1 MTLADAALLF
11 GFVRSPR
18 SQQALPSGELIRDAS
33 LLYPLTEGTISQSLL
48 FGLVFG
54 LPAALAVILNAL
66 AAPPR
71 GAARLSAAAL
81 SRGLRDVHH
90 LMLSVLEA
98 YAWAS
103 CFKIWLNVSVGRHRP
118 DWYARVA
125 GGDKAELREGRASYP
140 SGHAAYSHAAGAACF
155 WYLTA
160 RLRVFCSSADAPPR
174 LLFARLVLATAPVG
188 LATAIGTTRLT
199 DYRHNFS
206 DVNAGTVIGLAAG
219 SACYFLNFALPGSV
233 AADGQQARAR
243 RALGRWAVA
252 ASESGR
258 GSGSGSGDGKEM
270 AAQAE
275 DGGAGTPRR
284 GESLGVQVAGDA
296 A

>member
-1 MTLADAALLF
+1 M
-11 GFVRSPR
+11 GFLRLPR
-18 SQQALPSGELIRDAS
+18 SQQALPSGELFRDAS

-48 FGLVFG
+48 FGLMFG

-66 AAPPR
+66 SAPPR

-81 SRGLRDVHH
+81 ARGLRDVHH
-90 LMLSVLEA
+90 LMLSILEA

-125 GGDKAELREGRASYP
+125 GGDAAELREGRASYP

-155 WYLTA
+155 WYLAA
-160 RLRVFCSSADAPPR
+160 RLRVFCAVHRLSAADAPPR

-206 DVNAGTVIGLAAG
+206 DVNAGTVIGLTAG
-219 SACYFLNFALPGSV
+219 TACYFLNFALPGSAV
-233 AADGQQARAR
+233 ADGQHARAR

-252 ASESGR
+252 ASESG
-258 GSGSGSGDGKEM
+258 SGSASGDGKEL
-270 AAQAE
+270 AARVEEEA
-275 DGGAGTPRR
+275 DGAGAPRR
-284 GESLGVQVAGDA
+284 GESLGEQVAGEA